1 MLFPRQ
7 AILGALPDPALR
19 GKIRDGD
26 KKAKRAA
33 SLAMPGLL
41 PSNDQARILVMTC
54 NASCHR
60 TPEECCLS
68 A

>member
-7 AILGALPDPALR
+7 AIPGALPAQALR

-33 SLAMPGLL
+33 SLAMPRLL

-60 TPEECCLS
+60 TPEGCCLS